1 MMSIID
7 GYVQDTSLYQDFF
20 SFQYRAQIVSYKK
33 LVYLE
38 VKIIFEHG
46 LLDLDTPGL
55 AASKNWLIKSD

>member
-1 MMSIID
+1 MMLITD
-7 GYVQDTSLYQDFF
+7 GYVRDTSLFQDFF

-38 VKIIFEHG
+38 VKIIFEHV

-55 AASKNWLIKSD
+55 AAFVDLF